1 MLYFFGKKQEPE
13 NKHKSYVYNIHERN
27 QNDKCK
33 KKKLNFQA
41 KQHGERPPNSL
52 NRNTKKEQRAA
63 AVDHLNNRAKI

>member
-1 MLYFFGKKQEPE
+1 MYIIYMKEIRMINAKK
-13 NKHKSYVYNIHERN
+13 K
-27 QNDKCK
+27 K

>member
-1 MLYFFGKKQEPE
+1 MYT
-13 NKHKSYVYNIHERN
+13 YVYMKEIRMINA
-27 QNDKCK
+27 K
-33 KKKLNFQA
+33 KSEFSG